1 MEEIRIG
8 VLGNVDS
15 GKSTLISVLKNK
27 ILDNGRGSARTKIFK
42 HKHEK
47 DTGRTSSVSHHFLE
61 ETNKLVSFI
70 DLAGHEKYLKTTI
83 FGLNACSLD
92 YVMLL
97 IGSNMGILKMTKEH
111 LGLAIALKIP
121 IIIVITKIDI
131 CPEPVLN
138 QNIEILERIIRQP
151 YIGKKLKYIDND
163 NTLETLDYGKY
174 VPAIKISNT
183 KGTNID
189 LLRNNIL
196 TLKPIKNW
204 NDLQN
209 EKKLIVVEDKFNVAG
224 IGIVVSGVVNS
235 GIIRVGD
242 KLKMGP
248 FRGMYVDIIVKSM
261 HDNFRNSINI
271 LQAGYSGCFNIKC
284 LDRKFTFK
292 KSIFKKGVVMIDSN
306 KVFNKAYREFVANVT
321 ILHHPTTIKPNYEP
335 IIHCGSISQSAK
347 IFSMDSELLR
357 TGDNANIKFRFKN
370 HPEFIEKNS
379 KLIFRE
385 GRTKGIGYIKEVF

>member
-27 ILDNGRGSARTKIFK
+27 ILDNGRGSARSTIFK
-42 HKHEK
+42 HKHEQ
-47 DTGRTSSVSHHFLE
+47 DTGRTSSLSHHFLE
-61 ETNKLVSFI
+61 DNNKLISFI

-97 IGSNMGILKMTKEH
+97 VGSNMGILKMTKEH
-111 LGLAIALKIP
+111 LGLALALKIP
-121 IIIVITKIDI
+121 IITVVTKVDI
-131 CPEPVLN
+131 CPEPILK
-138 QNIEILERIIRQP
+138 QNMDLLAKILSQP
-151 YIGKKLKYIDND
+151 YIGKKIIHIEDN
-163 NTLETLDYGKY
+163 NTLETVDYNKFMP
-174 VPAIKISNT
+174 VIKVSNT
-183 KGTNID
+183 KGLNID

-196 TLKPIKNW
+196 KLRSTKNW
-204 NDLQN
+204 STLRE
-209 EKKLIVVEDKFNVAG
+209 EKKLIVVEDKFNVPG
-224 IGIVVSGVVNS
+224 IGVVVSGVVNS
-235 GIIRVGD
+235 GVINIGD

-248 FRGMYVDIIVKSM
+248 FRGMYVDIIVKSI
-261 HDNFRNSINI
+261 HDNFRNPITKLS
-271 LQAGYSGCFNIKC
+271 AGYSGCFNIKC
-284 LDRKFTFK
+284 LDKKFVFRK
-292 KSIFKKGVVMIDSN
+292 SVFKKGVVMIDNN
-306 KVFNKAYREFVANVT
+306 KIFNRSYREFLANIT
-321 ILHHPTTIKPNYEP
+321 ILHHPTTIRLNYEP

-347 IFSMDSELLR
+347 IFFMDSELLR

-385 GRTKGIGYIKEVF
+385 GRTKGIGYIKEVY